1 MTTFSY
7 KGYLSTHKSNGDAT
21 KLKSTKLEVVAT
33 GKDAVFS
40 YKRTDGEEGITIT
53 SPAIELRIDG
63 KVYTPKK
70 LDADIAQ
77 ISWTDKSGTKGV
89 ANILVVELGD
99 QQFTMQISGNTI
111 PAFSTAKQYNSF
123 VDSIVSERPLTFG
136 FFGPGE
142 KIPLDRIMKPSVTEN
157 DRILGTNGKNSYD
170 GGAGND
176 QISGKGGNDI
186 LKGGTGNDKLY
197 GGAGRDELHG
207 GAGKDVFLFKSIK
220 DSTVASSGRDT
231 IKDFSSKAG
240 DKIDLKAIDADTTAK
255 GNQSF
260 EFVGT
265 KSFSGDAGELR
276 YVKKGGDTIVFADVN
291 GDKKS
296 DFSILI
302 DASLT
307 LKAGDFIL

>member
-7 KGYLSTHKSNGDAT
+7 KGYLSTHNSKGDAT

-33 GKDAVFS
+33 SKEAVFS
-40 YKRTDGEEGITIT
+40 YKRIDGNEGITIT
-53 SPAIELRIDG
+53 SPAIEFRIDG
-63 KVYTPKK
+63 KVYSPKK

-77 ISWTDKSGTKGV
+77 ISWRDGNGTKGV

-111 PAFSTAKQYNSF
+111 PTFSTAKQYNSF
-123 VDSIVSERPLTFG
+123 VDSIVSDRPLTFG

-142 KIPLDRIMKPSVTEN
+142 KIPLDRIMKSSVTEN
-157 DRILGTNGKNSYD
+157 DRILGTNGKNTYD
-170 GGAGND
+170 GGVGND
-176 QISGKGGNDI
+176 QISGKAGNDV
-186 LKGGTGNDKLY
+186 LKGGAGNDKLY

-207 GAGKDVFLFKSIK
+207 GAGKDIFIFKSVK

-231 IKDFSSKAG
+231 IKDFSSKQG
-240 DKIDLKAIDADTTAK
+240 DKFDLKAIDADTGTN
-255 GNQSF
+255 GNQTF
-260 EFVGT
+260 EFIGT

-276 YVKKGGDTIVFADVN
+276 YIKKGGDTFVFADVN
-291 GDKKS
+291 GDKKA

-302 DASLT
+302 DASLS
-307 LKAGDFIL
+307 LKATDFIL